1 MDMKNI
7 EQKLHSLQGRVGMYY
22 KNMVTGETFSYH
34 ADEQY
39 EAASLIKLPVFM
51 HIMKLIDA
59 GEITRETKV
68 LVKEEDKKPS
78 CGALQSLTGD
88 VEVDIQSLYKL
99 MITISDNTASNMLI
113 RVSGIPALMESFH
126 DMGLKK
132 TVIAR
137 EFFDSVAAAEGKT
150 NYVCPEEIGMLLES
164 VYRREYISPE
174 ISQEIEEVMLVQ
186 QIRHKIPGYI
196 GRKKKIA
203 NKTGEDGNTTHDG
216 AIVFAKEPF
225 VLVICSN
232 DTNVPETERFI
243 RETALEIA
251 ESCGGME

>member
-174 ISQEIEEVMLVQ
+174 ISQEIEDVMLVQ

>member
-1 MDMKNI
+1 MDFKNI
-7 EQKLHSLQGRVGMYY
+7 EQKLQNLQGRVGMYY
-22 KNMVTGETFSYH
+22 KNMVTGETFCYH

-51 HIMKLIDA
+51 HIMKLIDG

-113 RVSGIPALMESFH
+113 RVSGIPALNDSFKE
-126 DMGLKK
+126 MGLEK

-164 VYRREYISPE
+164 VK
-174 ISQEIEEVMLVQ
+174 V
-186 QIRHKIPGYI
+186 
-196 GRKKKIA
+196 
-203 NKTGEDGNTTHDG
+203 T
-216 AIVFAKEPF
+216 AKLSGP
-225 VLVICSN
+225 L
-232 DTNVPETERFI
+232 
-243 RETALEIA
+243 
-251 ESCGGME
+251 